1 MRIRPVLLLACMVVA
16 SAAAAAPAPATG
28 TAAAPTAAG
37 TASAA
42 TATGLAAAAPAT
54 GAAAAPTF
62 KSGVFDPPRQAPEFS
77 LKGTDGQ
84 TLSLNRYQGKVV
96 LLAFGYSSC
105 TAVCP
110 VSLHTFALAVR
121 KLGPAAAG
129 VQVVYVTVDPERD
142 TPARL
147 KQFLAN
153 FDPTFTG
160 ATGTDKQLKQVLE
173 DYGVSAKRIPY
184 ENSYVYDH
192 SSFTYLL
199 DRKGRIRSLM
209 PYGHSADD
217 FVNDLNIL
225 LRE

>member
-1 MRIRPVLLLACMVVA
+1 MRIRPLLLLLLTCL
-16 SAAAAAPAPATG
+16 AAGGA
-28 TAAAPTAAG
+28 TAAG
-37 TASAA
+37 
-42 TATGLAAAAPAT
+42 
-54 GAAAAPTF
+54 F

-77 LKGTDGQ
+77 LQGTDGR
-84 TLSLNRYQGKVV
+84 TLNLNRYHGKVV

-110 VSLHTFALAVR
+110 VTLHTFAVAVR

-147 KQFLAN
+147 RQFLAN
-153 FDPTFTG
+153 FDPAFTG
-160 ATGTDKQLKQVLE
+160 ATGTEKQLQQVRK
-173 DYGVSAKRIPY
+173 DYGVSAKKIPY
-184 ENSYVYDH
+184 EKSYVYDH

-199 DRKGRIRSLM
+199 DRQGRIRALM

>member
-1 MRIRPVLLLACMVVA
+1 MNARCLHSLALGALLCVSGAVA
-16 SAAAAAPAPATG
+16 Q
-28 TAAAPTAAG
+28 
-37 TASAA
+37 
-42 TATGLAAAAPAT
+42 TATP
-54 GAAAAPTF
+54 GAFEA
-62 KSGVFDPPRQAPEFS
+62 GVFDPPRQAPEFS
-77 LKGTDGQ
+77 LQGSDGRE
-84 TLSLNRYQGKVV
+84 LDLNRYRGKVV

-110 VSLHTFALAVR
+110 ITLNTFAQALR
-121 KLGPAAAG
+121 KLGAAASA

-147 KQFLAN
+147 HKFLAAFN
-153 FDPTFTG
+153 PAFVG
-160 ATGTDKQLKQVLE
+160 GTGTQKQLEKVRD

-184 ENSYVYDH
+184 GSDYSYDH

-199 DRKGRIRSLM
+199 DRKGRMRALM
-209 PYGHSADD
+209 PYGHSPDD

>member
-1 MRIRPVLLLACMVVA
+1 MRFRPLLLLCAC
-16 SAAAAAPAPATG
+16 
-28 TAAAPTAAG
+28 
-37 TASAA
+37 
-42 TATGLAAAAPAT
+42 LAAAGAPAAT
-54 GAAAAPTF
+54 GGF

-77 LKGTDGQ
+77 LQGTDGQ
-84 TLSLNRYQGKVV
+84 PLNLNRYHGKVV

-110 VSLHTFALAVR
+110 VTLHTFALAVR

-129 VQVVYVTVDPERD
+129 IQVVYVTVDPERD

-153 FDPTFTG
+153 FDPTFIG
-160 ATGTDKQLKQVLE
+160 GTGTEQQLAQVLK
-173 DYGVSAKRIPY
+173 DYGVSAKKIAY
-184 ENSYVYDH
+184 EKTYVYDH

-199 DRKGRIRSLM
+199 DRNGRIRGLM
-209 PYGHSADD
+209 PYGHGADD
-217 FVNDLNIL
+217 FVNDLTIL